1 MCSLYHA
8 VSQINQIKSL
18 MENRLL
24 RARASDRNIQPWL
37 LRDPRVDFLF
47 EDYIPVS
54 FAPELLWK
62 ACLVDLRGE
71 TERER
76 ERGDTLFI
84 SVRLHARSR
93 CHWSDHACHRY
104 RRNFIRLTR
113 DAIGRIEVY
122 ATRSVVANE
131 RLLSACLAIC
141 CTVNNSKVVE
151 KNAILIASRVFG
163 AYLKIEMSS

>member
-76 ERGDTLFI
+76 EATRCSSPCVCMHDRDVIEVTTRVIGIVGILSDWHAMQSDVSKSTRHVP
-84 SVRLHARSR
+84 SWRMNDYYQHVSRSAVPWTTARS
-93 CHWSDHACHRY
+93 
-104 RRNFIRLTR
+104 
-113 DAIGRIEVY
+113 
-122 ATRSVVANE
+122 
-131 RLLSACLAIC
+131 
-141 CTVNNSKVVE
+141 
-151 KNAILIASRVFG
+151 SRKMRF
-163 AYLKIEMSS
+163 